1 MKITF
6 PAENVV
12 LMGPAEREAPAFE
25 PAPAEPLAGTA
36 GIRRGDKLA
45 VKATVLAEVWRSV
58 ELAAVPAGSGACPV
72 FVPAVHHTGYHAAVV
87 ELAQGKNT
95 LIARDRVTGETVE
108 QTVFY
113 APGTCMKYRFSLDDN
128 IWFLQDLAKNAGVY
142 RSVFENPYLA
152 MLRRMHER
160 YGTKFHL
167 NIYRHCPEHGG
178 FDLTMMPDRY
188 KPEFR
193 ANAGWLRFSFHADA
207 NLPDHPYLFGTYEQ
221 YYRECSW
228 VNEQILRFAGEE
240 AFAQSVT
247 TIHWGDSTTG
257 VVKAARALG
266 IRALLVTGAEGNPG
280 NITIC
285 SDLDARQNAL
295 LNQYG
300 IIYDD
305 ETDMFYVRY
314 GVGIQHAKL
323 ETIEQD
329 TVQWEK
335 THPLYRFRELCVH
348 EQYFYPDYSHY
359 MPDYPRRFD
368 TALRSVTAHGYKP
381 AFLSETG
388 LF

>member
-1 MKITF
+1 M
-6 PAENVV
+6 
-12 LMGPAEREAPAFE
+12 
-25 PAPAEPLAGTA
+25 
-36 GIRRGDKLA
+36 
-45 VKATVLAEVWRSV
+45 
-58 ELAAVPAGSGACPV
+58 
-72 FVPAVHHTGYHAAVV
+72 
-87 ELAQGKNT
+87 
-95 LIARDRVTGETVE
+95 
-108 QTVFY
+108 
-113 APGTCMKYRFSLDDN
+113 
-128 IWFLQDLAKNAGVY
+128 
-142 RSVFENPYLA
+142 
-152 MLRRMHER
+152 
-160 YGTKFHL
+160 
-167 NIYRHCPEHGG
+167 
-178 FDLTMMPDRY
+178 
-188 KPEFR
+188 
-193 ANAGWLRFSFHADA
+193 
-207 NLPDHPYLFGTYEQ
+207 
-221 YYRECSW
+221 
-228 VNEQILRFAGEE
+228 
-240 AFAQSVT
+240 
-247 TIHWGDSTTG
+247 
-257 VVKAARALG
+257 VKAARALG
-266 IRALLVTGAEGNPG
+266 IRALLVTGSEGNPG
-280 NITIC
+280 NITIA